1 MSDNFIIPEC
11 YIDTNLI
18 EALVPPQKGYNHQ
31 KGCPAVAKCMMEKFG
46 DKFAIEGTVRKRR
59 KSSIG

>member
-18 EALVPPQKGYNHQ
+18 EALVPPQKGYNHNQ
-31 KGCPAVAKCMMEKFG
+31 TIPRLGMH
-46 DKFAIEGTVRKRR
+46 T
-59 KSSIG
+59 S

>member
-18 EALVPPQKGYNHQ
+18 EELVPPQKGYNHQ

-46 DKFAIEGTVRKRR
+46 DKFDIRIIK
-59 KSSIG
+59 